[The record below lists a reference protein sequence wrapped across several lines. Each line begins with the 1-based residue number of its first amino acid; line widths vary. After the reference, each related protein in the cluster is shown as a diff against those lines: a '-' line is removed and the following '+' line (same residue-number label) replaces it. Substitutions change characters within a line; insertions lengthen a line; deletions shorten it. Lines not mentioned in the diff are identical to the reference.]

1 MMMQRIK
8 MICSYDGSAYRGW
21 QRQSNARSIQAVI
34 EEALSKMH
42 KHPVSITAS
51 GRTDAYVHA
60 IGQVFHFDSE
70 KELDEFHWCAALNSM
85 LPKDIRIQKAE
96 LTDSHFHARFSAIAK
111 RYEYLITD
119 RIHDPFVQKY
129 MALEKERLD
138 VAYMRECAQLFLG
151 THDFTSF
158 TSAKIDARK
167 PRIKTIYGLD
177 IKEEDGF
184 LRMSFIG
191 NGFLRYMVR
200 MLAQTLIEAGK
211 HRLRKEEIRRM
222 LESKDK
228 QACRYKASPQ
238 GLYLVWV
245 SYGGKED
252 ESELSY
258 AYHALSSCAR
268 Q

>member
-1 MMMQRIK
+1 MTQRIK

-21 QRQSNARSIQAVI
+21 QRQSNANSIQAVI
-34 EEALSKMH
+34 EDALSTMH
-42 KHPVSITAS
+42 KHPIRITAS

-60 IGQVFHFDSE
+60 IAQVFHFDSE
-70 KELDEFHWCAALNSM
+70 KELDEYHWCAALNSM

-96 LTDSHFHARFSAIAK
+96 LTDAGFHARFNAVAK
-111 RYEYLITD
+111 RYDYLITN

-129 MALEKERLD
+129 MALERETLD
-138 VAYMRECAQLFLG
+138 VAYMRECAEVFLG

-167 PRIKTIYGLD
+167 PRVKTIYSLD

-184 LRMSFIG
+184 LRMSFVG

-200 MLAQTLIEAGK
+200 MMAQTLIEAGK
-211 HRLRKEEIRRM
+211 HRIAKAQIKEM
-222 LESKDK
+222 LERRDK
-228 QACRYKASPQ
+228 HVCRYKAEAQ

-258 AYHALSSCAR
+258 AYHTLPSCVR
-268 Q
+268 